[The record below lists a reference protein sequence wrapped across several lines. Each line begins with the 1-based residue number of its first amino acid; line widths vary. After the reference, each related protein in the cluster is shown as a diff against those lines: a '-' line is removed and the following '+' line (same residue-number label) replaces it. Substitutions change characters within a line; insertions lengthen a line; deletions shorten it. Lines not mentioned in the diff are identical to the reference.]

1 MTAMGDSAYSRIT
14 SSPLLRELYRELLDL
29 LDPLGNYEV
38 QTKKSALHITH
49 GPGFLGVQAR
59 DDGLLL
65 TIVTDAALDGDR
77 VRRTERVAA
86 GLAHN
91 EVLVTVSAD
100 FDDELA
106 GWLAAAYRRA
116 GREPRP
122 AQA

>member
-49 GPGFLGVQAR
+49 GPAFLGVQAR

-65 TIVTDAALDGDR
+65 TIVTDTALDGDR
-77 VRRTERVAA
+77 VRRTEQVAA
-86 GLAHN
+86 GLTHN

-106 GWLAAAYRRA
+106 GWLAAAYRRT
-116 GREPRP
+116 GSS
-122 AQA
+122 